1 MTDHRQ
7 KLSSYSSDSSGTL
20 VEKDRSQHTYACTII
35 YYMYYI
41 RDILYVLCMYY
52 NIYIYIYIYIYII
65 DI

>member
-20 VEKDRSQHTYACTII
+20 VEKDRSQHTYACTVM

-41 RDILYVLCMYY
+41 RNILYVLCMYY
-52 NIYIYIYIYIYII
+52 NIYIYIYIYII
-65 DI
+65 DR